1 MTQINLRHLL
11 FLKKILDKKRY
22 IRYIMVKQVIKVLN
36 MKNIEK
42 VQAEIQYLQEN
53 TETVIV
59 GLKDYLEHLTNYYEL
74 MRWHKLECS
83 SEEYAELYD
92 KGVYEIEEMDALDRI
107 KGTIEFLEKIKQN

>member
-1 MTQINLRHLL
+1 
-11 FLKKILDKKRY
+11 
-22 IRYIMVKQVIKVLN
+22 

-42 VQAEIQYLQEN
+42 VQGEIQYLQEN

-59 GLKDYLEHLTNYYEL
+59 ELKDYLEHLTNYYEL

-83 SEEYAELYD
+83 SEKYAELYD

-107 KGTIEFLEKIKQN
+107 KGTIEFLEKIKQS